1 MFALNFEL
9 LPRDTVC
16 HRERWRGRGNSTAS
30 FPLFVASLKMLAT
43 AEAACHPLRH
53 CATQRKWT
61 LCHGSAPAE
70 AEAEAEAEAAAV
82 AGESCKLTRA
92 KWKMK
97 MEKESK
103 GKERNGKAFRNAATR
118 KSKPLR
124 TAAKQSQTKP
134 KSKRIETDRKQQQG
148 KWWRGVQRGEGGR
161 AWQSEA
167 GNLCRE
173 IEILNL
179 PLHLSRISIWPRV
192 PETDMI
198 QATEWGWEGERRR
211 GRGRG
216 RGWSRSGWEAQWE
229 WEGGE
234 HGAWDSTQGPAKH
247 LIWLGTVGSVSKLWG
262 KKKTKYLLLKLN
274 KNK

>member
-16 HRERWRGRGNSTAS
+16 HRERGRGRGSSTAS

-43 AEAACHPLRH
+43 AETACHPLRH

-61 LCHGSAPAE
+61 LCHGSAP
-70 AEAEAEAEAAAV
+70 AEAEAEAAAV

-103 GKERNGKAFRNAATR
+103 GKERKGKEWKGF
-118 KSKPLR
+118 SKR
-124 TAAKQSQTKP
+124 SNTQVETVANRSEAKPNET

-161 AWQSEA
+161 AW
-167 GNLCRE
+167 
-173 IEILNL
+173 
-179 PLHLSRISIWPRV
+179 
-192 PETDMI
+192 
-198 QATEWGWEGERRR
+198 
-211 GRGRG
+211 
-216 RGWSRSGWEAQWE
+216 
-229 WEGGE
+229 
-234 HGAWDSTQGPAKH
+234 
-247 LIWLGTVGSVSKLWG
+247 
-262 KKKTKYLLLKLN
+262 
-274 KNK
+274 